1 MTRSL
6 YMAILAGAFCVG
18 CGSDSM
24 TAASSGSAVAT
35 IQGTVNGSGTGSV
48 GFAASAVSSAAVKA
62 GIKVTVMG
70 SGLSTTTD
78 ASGRFTLSGI
88 TTDSVVLHFEGPGI
102 DATLEISGLVP
113 GQTLTLKIKVSGH
126 QAEFEGDNTGSSPGS
141 SPPTASKCFAAGEKA
156 EVEGNIKAKG
166 SADITVAQQGKGDY
180 VCQVTNA
187 TRIRHGNTVFVFA
200 DLKIGDHVH
209 VSGTGL
215 GLSGGVCRVDASEVK
230 IQ

>member
-1 MTRSL
+1 MRRRFHLVLLTGL
-6 YMAILAGAFCVG
+6 LATA

-24 TAASSGSAVAT
+24 TSSSSSQAAAT
-35 IQGTVNGSGTGSV
+35 IQGTVNGSGSGSS
-48 GFAASAVSSAAVKA
+48 GFTASAVSSAAVKA

-78 ASGRFTLSGI
+78 SSGRFTLAGI
-88 TTDSVVLHFEGPGI
+88 TTDSVVLHFEGSGI

-113 GQTLTLKIKVSGH
+113 GQTLTIKIKVSGH
-126 QAEFEGDNTGSSPGS
+126 QAVFDDGDSNGNTSSPAPAS
-141 SPPTASKCFAAGEKA
+141 SKCFAAGDKA
-156 EVEGNIKAKG
+156 EVEGHITSKG

-180 VCQVTNA
+180 VCQVSAA
-187 TRIRHGNTVFVFA
+187 TRIRHGNTTFLFA

-215 GLSGGVCRVDASEVK
+215 GASGGVCRVAASEVK